1 MQRTIGTFPEEDQV
15 YILAVSLMIILP
27 SALLVLSLLEIGLF
41 LLYNTKMHPWK
52 ALLVGPFPSN
62 TPDNGE
68 SDAKNDTES
77 DLIESKLED
86 QKSVNDEKKGE
97 KTVEY
102 IAKKDNS
109 FLAEIEFN
117 DDETIIDR

>member
-1 MQRTIGTFPEEDQV
+1 
-15 YILAVSLMIILP
+15 
-27 SALLVLSLLEIGLF
+27 
-41 LLYNTKMHPWK
+41 MHPWK
-52 ALLVGPFPSN
+52 ALLVDPFPYN

-117 DDETIIDR
+117 DDETIVNR